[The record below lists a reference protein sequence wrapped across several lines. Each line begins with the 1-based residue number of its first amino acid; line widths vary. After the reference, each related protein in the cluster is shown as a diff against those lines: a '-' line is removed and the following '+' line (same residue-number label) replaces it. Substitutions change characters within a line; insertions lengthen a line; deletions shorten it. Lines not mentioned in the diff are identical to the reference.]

1 MRLDE
6 IAQAIEKLPYH
17 EQEGFLKMLAEY
29 EASIKR
35 EKSQKDFMVYVKE
48 MWPGF
53 VAGRHHKVMAQKF
66 QEIAD
71 GKLKRLIICL
81 APRHTKSEFASY
93 LLPSWFLGKYP
104 EKKVIQASNT
114 AELAV
119 GFGRKVRNLVGSE
132 QYAQVF
138 PNVSL
143 RSDSKAAGR
152 WSTNHGGEY
161 FAIGVGGTMTGKGAD
176 LAIIDDP
183 HSEQEARLAATNP
196 EVFDSVFE
204 WYTSGPRQRLQPNG
218 AIIIVMCMTGDT
230 PVLMA
235 DGTQKPLRDI
245 RPADMVATF
254 DNGNLSVS
262 KINNWRSSGVD
273 SIYRI
278 QTQSGKILRSNER
291 HPFLVMNEGVLEWTR
306 LNQLRVG
313 DLLVSLKDAAGH
325 QNQKQSQ
332 TYANHVTQER
342 FITKKTLMRH
352 TFRLGLM
359 ASGKVNLVIV
369 ASQLFARA
377 CALLATESN
386 TRIQSKPRSKT
397 ELDASSIGTASLWQS
412 MKQWL
417 QREIIDAMYAVKS
430 LIRKTPALIGMES
443 SALITAM
450 TQAKSEG
457 YSATTATLLLDT
469 ERRQA
474 YLNELHR
481 ISDFT
486 VDPIVSITTDGQE
499 EVFDV
504 EVDRTENFIANGV
517 VSHNT
522 RWSKKDLVGKVL
534 QSMIDRDGE
543 KWEVIEFPAIMPS
556 GQPLWPEFW
565 SLDLLTALKD
575 ELPVAK
581 WNAQYQQNPTSEEG
595 AIIRREWW
603 MPWEKADPPHCEYII
618 MTLDAAAET
627 NNRSDYTALLTWGVF
642 SDDELTGGNS
652 HIILLNAI
660 NVRVEFHELKALAMR
675 EWEEWSPD
683 SFIVEKKSSGTPL
696 FQELRRTGIPVQEFT
711 PHRGTGDKIARL
723 NAVSDIVRSGMV
735 WYPSGKRWADEV
747 IEQVAAFPNAGNDDM
762 VDCTSM
768 ALARF
773 RNGGFIRLNTDE
785 LDEITYPRKAAY
797 Y

>member
-1 MRLDE
+1 VRLDE